1 MVIQKIFLAPS
12 ARLER
17 INDVTFLVIIS
28 VASSLII
35 IYPNRFRTLI
45 WYHYYSFS
53 IDCFL
58 ISIIN
63 EKLSNTYMI
72 DKL

>member
-12 ARLER
+12 SRLER

-45 WYHYYSFS
+45 WDHYYSFS